1 MNCATKICRGA
12 AAAARVRRHLLSKLT
27 HVDPVMSTPQMVD
40 VSAKESTVRYAH
52 AQVRLTLPR
61 IGRIY
66 HMWCLSDVW
75 CLKAPRIISQA
86 IVLLPAILTR
96 MLTSKQSN
104 DPDYNKGDDS
114 TRSEIHTVKGPV
126 FTTAIIA
133 GVMAAKRTPDLIPLC
148 HSLSL
153 GKLS

>member
-1 MNCATKICRGA
+1 
-12 AAAARVRRHLLSKLT
+12 
-27 HVDPVMSTPQMVD
+27 
-40 VSAKESTVRYAH
+40 
-52 AQVRLTLPR
+52 
-61 IGRIY
+61 
-66 HMWCLSDVW
+66 
-75 CLKAPRIISQA
+75 
-86 IVLLPAILTR
+86 

-104 DPDYNKGDDS
+104 DPDYNNGDDS

-133 GVMAAKRTPDLIPLC
+133 GVMAAKRTPDLIPFC